1 MALIEF
7 DECGAIARRRHA
19 GPPSLAT
26 HATSAVHRLR
36 PDARAGEDG
45 TARRRAAGRSCSRH
59 GGRSTPLKLRM
70 LARLARKYFQQ

>member
-45 TARRRAAGRSCSRH
+45 TARRRAAGRSCS
-59 GGRSTPLKLRM
+59 
-70 LARLARKYFQQ
+70 